1 MSARSLFAV
10 FLVVALAGC
19 ENALATSG
27 QKTGFIEVRTYSN
40 GSGGFALAPVGAF
53 YGQSNLVF
61 NPPVAGLCAVAPY
74 SPVPPGGASGL
85 RTLDAGPRLLTLL
98 PGREDTLHVVE
109 QFGLRLYRTLLVAGI
124 PVTPG
129 DTLAVTIP
137 GSIEFPGLTI
147 RTRTAELFTFVDPGA
162 PVVGEPVNLTW
173 RSPGAPGSAMVFFL
187 RYANSLAPGGVPNE
201 QIVCGFADDG
211 AGTIDPSYLNGW
223 QTAPLTSRSIAA
235 TRVRYNEIQ
244 VDSRTRVTIV
254 STFEIP
260 TPSILP

>member
-1 MSARSLFAV
+1 MFPIYLKYPSL
-10 FLVVALAGC
+10 
-19 ENALATSG
+19 
-27 QKTGFIEVRTYSN
+27 R
-40 GSGGFALAPVGAF
+40 
-53 YGQSNLVF
+53 NLW
-61 NPPVAGLCAVAPY
+61 PAYQHGR
-74 SPVPPGGASGL
+74 
-85 RTLDAGPRLLTLL
+85 RTLDILSDKETIYTLNGDSCFAINATSL
-98 PGREDTLHVVE
+98 IFKSIPFRREDTLHVVE

-147 RTRTAELFTFVDPGA
+147 RTRTAEVFTFVDPGA

-173 RSPGAPGSAMVFFL
+173 RSPGAPGSTMVFFL
-187 RYANSLAPGGVPNE
+187 RYANSIAPGGVPNE

-211 AGTIDPSYLNGW
+211 SGTIDPSYLNGW
-223 QTAPLTSRSIAA
+223 QSAPPTSRAIAA
-235 TRVRYNEIQ
+235 TRLRYNEIQ

-260 TPSILP
+260 TPPIIP